1 MKYRDTIYDI
11 TWMESAECRSEEP
24 EKFYFDS
31 EGFLRKLA
39 EQYCKKCPV
48 INECLEYALNT
59 EEMYGLWGGT
69 TPRQRREML
78 KQKQLGST
86 ALGAYR

>member
-1 MKYRDTIYDI
+1 MKYRDNIQDR
-11 TWMESAECRSEEP
+11 TWMEEAVCGGAETEA
-24 EKFYFDS
+24 FYSDT
-31 EGFLRKLA
+31 ERFLRRLT

-48 INECLEYALNT
+48 MNQCLEYALAS
-59 EEMYGLWGGT
+59 EDQFGVWGGT